1 MARSVSDVAIVAIR
15 RWRDCGASGNVS
27 AKFCER
33 VMVVVDVSEGEH
45 PFGVADGNDL
55 VVGIQVVVVVAAI
68 QVVVV
73 VAAIQVVVV
82 EIKVVV
88 VVVAA
93 IQVVVVGIKVVVVVV
108 GINVVVWFPGGGL
121 VPSAESERYKS
132 VFACD
137 LDQ

>member
-73 VAAIQVVVV
+73 
-82 EIKVVV
+82 
-88 VVVAA
+88 
-93 IQVVVVGIKVVVVVV
+93 GIKVVVVVV